1 MRTKDGEEQD
11 NAPAYLRL
19 AREFEQQIRNGALP
33 LGSQLPAQRELA
45 QARNVH
51 VSTVTR
57 AYRELQKQDLV
68 TGSTRRGTIVTG
80 NGTMPRAERGQTQSP
95 LIDLTVNRPATAA
108 FLHHLE
114 ASMADL
120 AADPRFAETQD
131 YQVPEGPVWARQAG
145 QRWIGLNGFE
155 PPVQDIV
162 LTSGAQHALLAVIC
176 GHINPGDTIVAD
188 RLTYY
193 GLRALAQMFRF
204 KIIGIG
210 SDQDGISARELR
222 GVCAAHTIKALF
234 VVPTMQ
240 NPLVLSMSAAR
251 RQELVDIAREFDL
264 LVIEDDVYGP
274 LQAHRPAAL
283 WQLAPERTYHISTLS
298 KALAPGLRI
307 GWLTCPPGRAVIMG
321 EAIRTTAW
329 MPTPLSALIATRWI
343 EDGTAASILKA
354 QMAEVQARHSLITRA
369 LIGFDIVS
377 DPRCMFLWLR
387 LPAPWRAEDFAATLS
402 AQGVAVL
409 PADAF
414 ACDRQPVE
422 HAVRI
427 NFGGATSRE
436 ELLQAARIIAATLG
450 DRPRSLTGRI

>member
-1 MRTKDGEEQD
+1 MRTKEGDEQD
-11 NAPAYLRL
+11 NVPAYLRL
-19 AREFEQQIRNGALP
+19 AREFEQQIREGNLP

-45 QARNVH
+45 LARNVH

-57 AYRELQKQDLV
+57 AYRELQKLDLV

-80 NGTMPRAERGQTQSP
+80 NGTMPRADRGGSGAA
-95 LIDLTVNRPATAA
+95 LIDLTVNRPASDA
-108 FLHHLE
+108 FLRQLE
-114 ASMADL
+114 AEMPRL
-120 AADPRFAETQD
+120 AADPRFAEVQE
-131 YQVPEGPVWARQAG
+131 YQLPEGPLWAREAG
-145 QRWIGLNGFE
+145 QNWIALNGFR
-155 PPVQDIV
+155 PPLSDIV

-204 KIIGIG
+204 RIIGIG
-210 SDQDGISARELR
+210 SDHEGLSAQELR
-222 GVCAAHTIKALF
+222 QLCASQSIKALF

-240 NPLVLSMSAAR
+240 NPLVVSMSAQR
-251 RQELVDIAREFDL
+251 RQDIVEIAREYDL
-264 LVIEDDVYGP
+264 LIIEDDVYGP
-274 LQAHRPAAL
+274 LQDNRPPAF
-283 WQLAPERTYHISTLS
+283 WQLAGERSYHISTLS

-307 GWLTCPPGRAVIMG
+307 GWLSCPPGRAVIMG

-329 MPTPLSALIATRWI
+329 MPAPLTALVAARWI
-343 EDGTAASILKA
+343 EDGTAATILRA
-354 QMAEVQARHSLITRA
+354 QQAEVHARHQLITRE
-369 LIGFDIVS
+369 LRGFDLVS

-387 LPAPWRAEDFAATLS
+387 LPAPWRAQEFAETLY
-402 AQGVAVL
+402 AQGVSVM

-427 NFGGATSRE
+427 NFGGASSRE
-436 ELLQAARIIAATLG
+436 ALLQASRIIAATLV
-450 DRPRSLTGRI
+450 DRPRSLAGRI